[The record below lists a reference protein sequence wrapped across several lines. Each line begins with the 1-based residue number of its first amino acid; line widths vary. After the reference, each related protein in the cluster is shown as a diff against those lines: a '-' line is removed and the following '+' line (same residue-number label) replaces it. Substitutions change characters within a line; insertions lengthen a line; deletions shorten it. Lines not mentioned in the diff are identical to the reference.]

1 MNRIEALRNAI
12 AETEAWAVAASQTR
26 EPGTPTGEHWHWEWS
41 ICYTAINPDRVVD
54 EFVECPA
61 CGSVGVSLRSAER
74 YEPSKYVPEGLP
86 SFVCGSSE
94 EVPAASGAFIA
105 RNDPASVLRR
115 CAADRKL
122 VDLCEEANSYAESR
136 EWFQNDILTLML
148 EAYGIGSPE

>member
-1 MNRIEALRNAI
+1 MTRIEALRNAI

-26 EPGTPTGEHWHWEWS
+26 QPGTPTGEHWHWECS
-41 ICYTAINPDRVVD
+41 SCDTVINPDPVVD

-74 YEPSKYVPEGLP
+74 YEPSKYVPAGLP

-105 RNDPASVLRR
+105 RNDPASVIRR
-115 CAADRKL
+115 CAADRRLLDWL
-122 VDLCEEANSYAESR
+122 VDCENKALDGNWWNLDVDDAIEALANG
-136 EWFQNDILTLML
+136 
-148 EAYGIGSPE
+148 YGVR